1 MKRRFGNMKS
11 KLIKQI
17 LAIVGVVT
25 FMVITDVFIYFVF
38 TNRCVNDFSSQ
49 MQAKSVEVDE
59 YLPFEEK
66 TNIVKKEYA
75 EKLEGDLPKIDGAAA
90 LVPVFNSF
98 VYSLYPEESVKYENG
113 DFTKDSVL
121 QYHNTR
127 GAYKGIVDGDVD
139 IIFCAKPSDEQVQYG
154 LDKGVELE
162 LIGIGFEAFVFLV
175 NSNNP
180 VDGLSMQQLKDIFT
194 GKITNWKDV
203 GGSYRPINVI
213 KRNQGSGSQTTL
225 EKLFGKDIASNFFG
239 PLGGSIGFSFRFY
252 VEELTQHGH
261 VKMLK
266 VNDVYPDREN
276 VQNKSYP
283 IVSNFY
289 AVIRKGEM
297 DTNPNIKKV
306 IDFIKSPTG
315 QEIINEVGYVGL

>member
-1 MKRRFGNMKS
+1 MKG
-11 KLIKQI
+11 KLVKQI

-25 FMVITDVFIYFVF
+25 FFVITNVFIYFVF

-59 YLPFEEK
+59 YLPFAKE
-66 TNIVKKEYA
+66 TGIVKKEA
-75 EKLEGDLPKIDGAAA
+75 PEKLEGDLPVIDGAAA

-98 VYSLYPEESVKYENG
+98 VYSLYPESSVKYENG
-113 DFTKDSVL
+113 DFTKDSAL

-127 GAYKGIVDGDVD
+127 GAFKGIVDGDLD

-154 LDKGVELE
+154 LEKGIELE
-162 LIGIGFEAFVFLV
+162 ATPIGREAFVFLV
-175 NSNNP
+175 NKDNP
-180 VDGLSMQQLKDIFT
+180 VDNLSMQQLKDIFQ

-203 GGSYRPINVI
+203 GGSWRPINVV

-225 EKLFGKDIASNFFG
+225 EKLVGKDIASNFFG

-252 VEELTQHGH
+252 VEELTKHGH
-261 VKMLK
+261 IKMLSLD
-266 VNDVYPDREN
+266 DVYPSREN
-276 VQNKSYP
+276 VQNETYP

-289 AVIRKGEM
+289 AFTRKGEKN
-297 DTNPNIKKV
+297 TNPNIKKV
-306 IDFIKSPTG
+306 LDFILSPTG
-315 QEIINEVGYVGL
+315 QEIINETGYVGL

>member
-1 MKRRFGNMKS
+1 MKG
-11 KLIKQI
+11 KLVKQI

-25 FMVITDVFIYFVF
+25 FFVVTNVFIYFVF

-49 MQAKSVEVDE
+49 MQAKSVEVDQ
-59 YLPFEEK
+59 YLPFAKE
-66 TNIVKKEYA
+66 TGIVKKEA
-75 EKLEGDLPKIDGAAA
+75 PEKLEGDLPVIDGAAA

-98 VYSLYPEESVKYENG
+98 VYSLYPESSVKYENG
-113 DFTKDSVL
+113 DFTKDSAL

-127 GAYKGIVDGDVD
+127 GAFKGIVDGDLD

-154 LDKGVELE
+154 LDKGIELE
-162 LIGIGFEAFVFLV
+162 ATPIGREAFVFLV
-175 NSNNP
+175 NKDNP
-180 VDGLSMQQLKDIFT
+180 VDNLSMQQLKDIFQ

-203 GGSYRPINVI
+203 GGSWRPINVV

-225 EKLFGKDIASNFFG
+225 EKLVGKDIASNFFG

-252 VEELTQHGH
+252 VEELTKHGH
-261 VKMLK
+261 IKMLSL
-266 VNDVYPDREN
+266 NDVYPSREN
-276 VQNKSYP
+276 VQNETYP

-289 AVIRKGEM
+289 AFTRKGEK

-306 IDFIKSPTG
+306 LDFILSPTG
-315 QEIINEVGYVGL
+315 QEIINETGYVGL